1 VSLSQW
7 LDVLTAMVAILLL
20 VGAAL
25 MVFGLGVWAV
35 RAAFLWRPKDRDRR

>member
-1 VSLSQW
+1 VTAIEWVDLFS
-7 LDVLTAMVAILLL
+7 AMVAILLL